1 MIENIWRKEMKKKEE
16 VAQKW
21 RGDSDEMISG
31 MLEWRLQHPK
41 ATLAEIEAEVDQRL
55 AGMRAR
61 MIADAALAS
70 QSADWERGSET
81 ERCPECGQAL
91 EKKGKKKRKL
101 ETRGG
106 QTIELEREY
115 GVCPKCGHG
124 FFPPG

>member
-1 MIENIWRKEMKKKEE
+1 MKKKEE
-16 VAQKW
+16 VRQKW
-21 RGDSDEMISG
+21 QGDSDEMISG

-41 ATLAEIEAEVDQRL
+41 ASLAEIEAEVDQRL

-61 MIADAALAS
+61 MIADAALSS
-70 QSADWERGSET
+70 QSADWERGSES
-81 ERCPECGQAL
+81 ERCPQCGQTL

-106 QTIELEREY
+106 KTIELEREY
-115 GVCPKCGHG
+115 GICPQCGQG